1 MPYVSH
7 HRAIVAPPSY
17 TRSHA
22 SDPRRNARSTHS
34 AHEFPRR
41 FRGSRIT
48 QRANPLNTLTASNA
62 RTAPRR
68 PRNTSQRDGVSP
80 WPAVLALAV
89 VANLAARTSA
99 MPEIPAG
106 GLRQRQPPDVGTPG
120 SVEDDVRILPIRSA
134 AIKTDYPFPDL
145 LRAVGAASA
154 PFRHLGQSIDDL
166 RFAVSGESIGGDTLA
181 TMQRIGDFVDQI
193 TGLVPSVQR
202 LRLPA
207 YVADLAADA
216 AQGEMPIA
224 ERIASL
230 IQMSDPRSLG
240 AAIPMNADGEFR
252 DVAPGNPALSSAAV
266 QSREVAEPTAV
277 RADVVAQSETDVL
290 DASRHSVDA
299 IRSDAITD
307 VGPDVPD
314 ISADAPPA
322 PLAAAL
328 PDGVPV
334 AASDEAVANEIPDVQ
349 QDGQILASATSA
361 RRSHIDAEHEYLT
374 GYAQQL
380 SPESLPPE
388 PHAQLILVDGRHY
401 LRGEAGYYRV
411 TRAPGTSNAS
421 GDEHWLVDAPR
432 GTRAQIPVT
441 FDAHTGTWRAERAL
455 RLCGGGCGPSR
466 ESTPDSV
473 GTSMNQ
479 VADAIRHIKRP
490 QVREAILKAYD
501 DLSRMHL
508 MRTNREDLRAM
519 RDNSIVEHRRVL
531 VPQLMRLDP
540 HATLFEQQ
548 REAAT
553 ITTIHYDNYAETGFY
568 TLSPEAFCQENA
580 EILFHYLL
588 TRGVPSPHIRMIT
601 VRPQGHPP
609 HVMVLYT
616 ESDQFIDLLEL
627 NTPQPPVAGHVD
639 GINGEK
645 FTAAVFL
652 TRDST
657 VLLDPWSRVKASS
670 FRHADDIEEMMGMLD
685 VSLADAGHRAGNP
698 FVVSVTRPYPAPRDR
713 IHLVKQ
719 SIADL
724 RDAAKRMQTSDA
736 EDVAAKHDGAHG
748 PGEDVPSSSDDGFE
762 PSV

>member
-48 QRANPLNTLTASNA
+48 QRANTLNA

-68 PRNTSQRDGVSP
+68 PRNTSQRDGMSP

-99 MPEIPAG
+99 MPEVPAG

-240 AAIPMNADGEFR
+240 ATIPMHADGEFS

-277 RADVVAQSETDVL
+277 RADVVEQSETDVL
-290 DASRHSVDA
+290 DASRYSVDA
-299 IRSDAITD
+299 IRSDAIAD
-307 VGPDVPD
+307 VGLDIPDM
-314 ISADAPPA
+314 SADVPPA
-322 PLAAAL
+322 PFAAAL
-328 PDGVPV
+328 PDGAPV

-349 QDGQILASATSA
+349 QDAQAFASATSA
-361 RRSHIDAEHEYLT
+361 RRSHIDAEREYLT
-374 GYAQQL
+374 GYRASARQHVPGVHHP
-380 SPESLPPE
+380 SAG
-388 PHAQLILVDGRHY
+388 HAQGQFDQ
-401 LRGEAGYYRV
+401 
-411 TRAPGTSNAS
+411 S
-421 GDEHWLVDAPR
+421 G
-432 GTRAQIPVT
+432 Q
-441 FDAHTGTWRAERAL
+441 
-455 RLCGGGCGPSR
+455 
-466 ESTPDSV
+466 
-473 GTSMNQ
+473 
-479 VADAIRHIKRP
+479 
-490 QVREAILKAYD
+490 
-501 DLSRMHL
+501 
-508 MRTNREDLRAM
+508 
-519 RDNSIVEHRRVL
+519 
-531 VPQLMRLDP
+531 
-540 HATLFEQQ
+540 
-548 REAAT
+548 
-553 ITTIHYDNYAETGFY
+553 
-568 TLSPEAFCQENA
+568 
-580 EILFHYLL
+580 
-588 TRGVPSPHIRMIT
+588 
-601 VRPQGHPP
+601 
-609 HVMVLYT
+609 
-616 ESDQFIDLLEL
+616 
-627 NTPQPPVAGHVD
+627 
-639 GINGEK
+639 
-645 FTAAVFL
+645 
-652 TRDST
+652 
-657 VLLDPWSRVKASS
+657 
-670 FRHADDIEEMMGMLD
+670 
-685 VSLADAGHRAGNP
+685 
-698 FVVSVTRPYPAPRDR
+698 
-713 IHLVKQ
+713 
-719 SIADL
+719 
-724 RDAAKRMQTSDA
+724 
-736 EDVAAKHDGAHG
+736 HG
-748 PGEDVPSSSDDGFE
+748 Q
-762 PSV
+762 